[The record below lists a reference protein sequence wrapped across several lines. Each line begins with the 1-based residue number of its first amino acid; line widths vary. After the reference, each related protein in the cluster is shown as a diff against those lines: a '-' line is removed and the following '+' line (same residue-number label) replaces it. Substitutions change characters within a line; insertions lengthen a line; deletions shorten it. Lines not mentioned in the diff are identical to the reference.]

1 MPCSIVRVCSP
12 FFFVGFIKEV
22 MIQLVCV
29 DNKLISVSELCCV
42 HNEAVVTKGVRKS
55 CRVL

>member
-1 MPCSIVRVCSP
+1 MCVLL